1 MIKLRPDIKKGDI
14 FSLVQYVILPIFR
27 KDGIPLELNLVI
39 LHIYCTCKNS
49 KTIFSAGY
57 VFGRRNFAIS
67 PIKTQKKQEKCDYHF
82 KIQVMNRIEYRY
94 IHVFLN

>member
-39 LHIYCTCKNS
+39 LHIYCTCKYS

-57 VFGRRNFAIS
+57 VFNRLKITMTFQFIPLVRKGN
-67 PIKTQKKQEKCDYHF
+67 PQYH
-82 KIQVMNRIEYRY
+82 
-94 IHVFLN
+94 

>member
-39 LHIYCTCKNS
+39 LHIYCTCKYS
-49 KTIFSAGY
+49 KK
-57 VFGRRNFAIS
+57 NFFCGICFWEA
-67 PIKTQKKQEKCDYHF
+67 EFCDIAY
-82 KIQVMNRIEYRY
+82 KDTKETRKM
-94 IHVFLN
+94 

>member
-39 LHIYCTCKNS
+39 LHIYCTCKYS

-57 VFGRRNFAIS
+57 VFEAEF
-67 PIKTQKKQEKCDYHF
+67 CDIAYKDTKETRKNVIIILKF
-82 KIQVMNRIEYRY
+82 K
-94 IHVFLN
+94 L